1 MPREGL
7 TLPFGALRD
16 GLHIPHVWRAP
27 LACLAVVWLVLG
39 AVFFRDWAAIA
50 DQAWN
55 SSTYNH
61 IILIPVIIGW
71 MVIQRAPELAEIAPR
86 PWWPGLVIAL
96 GAAFMWVLGAF
107 SGLDLARQLGAT
119 VLLASTVPVLLGVRV
134 GAGLLFPL
142 CYMLLL
148 VPFGDE
154 LIPTL
159 QMITAAIT
167 IALVDLSG
175 IPAVIDGVFIDTPA
189 GLFEVAEAC
198 SGVKF
203 LIAMIAFGLLVA
215 NVCFLGWKRRAIFL
229 LACIVVP
236 ILANGFRAFA
246 TIYAAQIFGAEVA
259 AGFDHIVYGW
269 FFFAI
274 VLALVVVGAWRYF
287 DRPIEDP
294 IVDVD
299 AINRSVLLERL
310 SKFAVGPAVAVAS
323 LALIV
328 LASQGWAAA
337 ANRLEAQLPAIA
349 ALPVVEGWQ
358 RVDYAP
364 QVIWEPRANGADHRL
379 LGRYRDIQG
388 REVDVFLA
396 LYAGQ
401 GEGREAGGFGEG
413 ALMPDSEWSWL
424 ASGPSLD
431 GAYSERMLA
440 RGRINRL
447 AMTWYHT
454 GSLLSGSNARL
465 KLATMIDRLTLTAR
479 PTAMLIL
486 SAEDRPDQPAEDAVR
501 AFHKAVAPLDQ
512 WMDRISG
519 VE

>member
-1 MPREGL
+1 MPPDTR
-7 TLPFGALRD
+7 TLPHRNWRDALR
-16 GLHIPHVWRAP
+16 LPAVWRAP
-27 LACLAVVWLVLG
+27 LIGLAVTWLALG
-39 AVFFRDWAAIA
+39 VVFFDDWAAIA

-61 IILIPVIIGW
+61 IILIPAIIGW
-71 MVIQRAPELAEIAPR
+71 MVFQRAPELAKIAPE
-86 PWWPGLVIAL
+86 PWWPGLVIAA
-96 GAAFMWVLGAF
+96 GAAFLWVLGAF

-134 GAGLLFPL
+134 SAGLLFPL

-154 LIPTL
+154 LIPAL

-215 NVCFLGWKRRAIFL
+215 NVCFLSWKRRAVFL
-229 LACIVVP
+229 LACIIVP
-236 ILANGFRAFA
+236 VLANGFRAFA
-246 TIYAAQIFGAEVA
+246 TIYAAQIFGADAA

-274 VLALVVVGAWRYF
+274 VLALVVAGAWRYF
-287 DRPIEDP
+287 DRPIDDP
-294 IVDVD
+294 MID
-299 AINRSVLLERL
+299 ADRLHRSALLDRL
-310 SKFAVGPAVAVAS
+310 ASFGSRAGVALAS
-323 LALIV
+323 LGLIV
-328 LASQGWAAA
+328 LASQGWAHA
-337 ANRLEAQLPAIA
+337 ANRLEAQVPPGIELPA
-349 ALPVVEGWQ
+349 VNGWQ
-358 RVDYAP
+358 HVDYAP
-364 QVIWEPRANGADHRL
+364 NVDWQPRARGAVHRL
-379 LGRYRDIQG
+379 LGSYRDAQG
-388 REVDVFLA
+388 REVDVFFA

-413 ALMPDSEWSWL
+413 ALMADSAWAWL
-424 ASGPSLD
+424 ANGPKI
-431 GAYSERMLA
+431 GNARSERMLA
-440 RGRINRL
+440 EGRVNRL
-447 AMTWYHT
+447 ALTWYRS
-454 GSLLSGSNARL
+454 GALLSGSNARL
-465 KLATMIDRLTLTAR
+465 KLATMVDRLTLTAR

-486 SAEDRPDQPAEDAVR
+486 SAEDRPDQSAEDAVR
-501 AFHKAVAPLDQ
+501 AFHTAVGPLDQ